1 MEEKRERKKW
11 EGRKRKEGKERARAG
26 GDCGMRGPAGGV
38 RGRVHAREEREEKER
53 EKKERERFA
62 AVGRDASLWVG
73 KWMERALKTGV
84 GLLRRISGTSD
95 QCLRGSRAQRQRK
108 QF

>member
-1 MEEKRERKKW
+1 M
-11 EGRKRKEGKERARAG
+11 EGKERARAG

-38 RGRVHAREEREEKER
+38 CGRVHAREEREEKER
-53 EKKERERFA
+53 ERKR
-62 AVGRDASLWVG
+62 GRDSRRSDATRRSGWE
-73 KWMERALKTGV
+73 MEGTCIKTGV

-95 QCLRGSRAQRQRK
+95 QGLRGSRAQRQRK